1 MVDSCRWSSAC
12 LCVLWSYNKRWSNGI
27 IISYMYPLYTL
38 PHGTPTWD
46 NFRGAETRNNMNPV
60 CHCTGQCNVK
70 DVGTWSAG
78 EVINPWKRRRACF
91 GIENTNVSD
100 CMMFPQ
106 FVPEKTANTEEE
118 YFAVSNVSATVQFAQ
133 YCDGEMSSK
142 WLTLHHPN
150 EQSKSD
156 PEENTLRQMPKCVM
170 SSVVDVE

>member
-106 FVPEKTANTEEE
+106 FVPERLPILKKNT
-118 YFAVSNVSATVQFAQ
+118 SQFPMFQ
-133 YCDGEMSSK
+133 PLLNLRSIVMEKCRPSGWHFIIQMSSQNLILRK
-142 WLTLHHPN
+142 TLWG
-150 EQSKSD
+150 
-156 PEENTLRQMPKCVM
+156 KCRNV
-170 SSVVDVE
+170 